1 MKRLL
6 ILFILFPFLLHGQ
19 TSKGFLVKTLFY
31 QDAFYHNP
39 NLIVEKLLN
48 KKFSVE
54 LLMALRNG
62 DWYIPGGKGLGADL
76 PHFIRSTGFTIGLSG
91 RYYFTIRNVIPN
103 SWFVSGK
110 IRYNDTQ
117 IKNAHLQ
124 TGAYS
129 RTVNLNRYGPEVGVS
144 LGRHWI
150 LLKHFSAE
158 IYFGGGTYYQFYKE
172 ENTFDARDKF
182 LTKQTTFVFRPYFG
196 MTLGYFFRKN

>member
-6 ILFILFPFLLHGQ
+6 TIFILFPFLLQGQ

-39 NLIVEKLLN
+39 NIIVEKLLN
-48 KKFSVE
+48 KNYSVE
-54 LLMALRNG
+54 LLLALRNG

-76 PHFIRSTGFTIGLSG
+76 PHLMRSNGFTIGLSG
-91 RYYFTIRNVIPN
+91 RYYFTTQNVIPN
-103 SWFVSGK
+103 SWFVSGI

-129 RTVNLNRYGPEVGVS
+129 RTVNLNRNGPEVGVS
-144 LGRHWI
+144 LGRQWI
-150 LLKHFSAE
+150 FLKHFAAE
-158 IYFGGGTYYQFYKE
+158 IYFGGGTYFQFYQE
-172 ENTFDARDKF
+172 VFNSDAQNKVLSEKAIF
-182 LTKQTTFVFRPYFG
+182 IFRPYLG